1 MCGFSLKY
9 PFLLCMLV
17 VSSSFRYRIS
27 GKCLRICDIIF
38 GGGSWFFF
46 WLWVSVCCVRRLFCS
61 SMTIGNILEV
71 KFHNTSGIMV
81 ISELLSNSW
90 STGVILRHARPS
102 RRLSNRGREHG
113 VTGVTLGMKWPQKNE
128 ALLSSQCQRVR

>member
-1 MCGFSLKY
+1 MLLFHKKGTLYLPLAHSCSYRQVAVFCFDVVQFRNMVDVQDICWTGQAHIEQGDQALSSRQHFCIFSI
-9 PFLLCMLV
+9 LV

-61 SMTIGNILEV
+61 SMTIGNISEV
-71 KFHNTSGIMV
+71 LIFI
-81 ISELLSNSW
+81 
-90 STGVILRHARPS
+90 RDAF
-102 RRLSNRGREHG
+102 
-113 VTGVTLGMKWPQKNE
+113 
-128 ALLSSQCQRVR
+128 